1 MLSKSDPGSLAP
13 SGRFAGEQPPEN
25 FPVITVGVT
34 TYNRPGLLRECVE
47 SILRQTYPYFEIF
60 IGNDYVA
67 GPVTFESLGIPADP
81 RIKIV
86 NHPKNIGAYQN
97 NYYLIKN
104 AGGDWFTWLADDDL
118 MHPRFLEYAHEA
130 LSGSEALSF
139 FCSYAAAADPRGV
152 FPIEREAHGTLA
164 LMPGDAFIEEYAA
177 RRIRAVGAYG
187 VFKRETWDA
196 IYSTPRFGSGLAVYV
211 DTFIPVVVAVLGPVA
226 YRNFDL
232 VFLRTHAGSQSAT
245 LNQLEEYAS
254 AQRDFFVEFR
264 KACSRLVNPERFD
277 LWSECFLWWFVQ
289 DGWHVVWRGS
299 SRTLERL
306 MAFARYYSNL
316 LLANAPRRGA
326 VAFHCKVAALIL
338 GDTIRQIASKASHR
352 SQAPL
357 RKKHSC

>member
-1 MLSKSDPGSLAP
+1 MLSELDPAAPATSGSI
-13 SGRFAGEQPPEN
+13 AGEQPPEN
-25 FPVITVGVT
+25 LPRITVGVT

-47 SILRQTYPYFEIF
+47 SILRQTYPHFEIL
-60 IGNDYVA
+60 IGNDYVP
-67 GPVTFESLGIPADP
+67 GPVTFESLGIPPDP

-86 NHPKNIGAYQN
+86 NHPQNIGAYQN

-139 FCSYAAAADPRGV
+139 FCSYAAAADPKGV
-152 FPIEREAHGTLA
+152 FPIENEPHGELS
-164 LMPGDAFIEEYAA
+164 LMPGDDFIEEYAA

-187 VFKRETWDA
+187 VFKRQTWEA

-211 DTFIPVVVAVLGPVA
+211 DTFIPVVVATLGPVA

-254 AQRDFFVEFR
+254 AQGDFLAEFR
-264 KACSRLVNPERFD
+264 KTCRRVSRDRFE
-277 LWSECFLWWFVQ
+277 LCATGFLWWFVQ
-289 DGWHVVWRGS
+289 DGWHVAWRSTENGL
-299 SRTLERL
+299 RRL
-306 MAFARYYSNL
+306 ISFLIYFFNSIQPAL
-316 LLANAPRRGA
+316 PRR
-326 VAFHCKVAALIL
+326 HAALFYVRA
-338 GDTIRQIASKASHR
+338 GKMVFGSATRQFISKIVRRTPSPADSSSH
-352 SQAPL
+352 S
-357 RKKHSC
+357 